1 MIKILVITLFLVPS
15 AIAQTQLDSLL
26 SEVPKPPPGA
36 NPAAFP
42 MPRLDWFQRVKANN
56 SEAQAKAASIQVV
69 FDGDSITDGWRS
81 GGKAIWEE
89 RFAKFN
95 AINFGLSGDRVE
107 NVLWR
112 IKQGQLQGL
121 NPKLVFM
128 MIGTNN
134 LGGEP
139 ENIAGGIK
147 EIVAAY
153 QKACPEAVIIL
164 QAIFP
169 RREQPSDPARAWI
182 KSVNA
187 LIAKLADGHKVIFV
201 DFSDKFLQPD
211 GTISREVM
219 PDFLHPGPKGYQIW
233 ADAIQPIAEQYIVLK

>member
-1 MIKILVITLFLVPS
+1 
-15 AIAQTQLDSLL
+15 
-26 SEVPKPPPGA
+26 
-36 NPAAFP
+36 
-42 MPRLDWFQRVKANN
+42 
-56 SEAQAKAASIQVV
+56 
-69 FDGDSITDGWRS
+69 
-81 GGKAIWEE
+81 
-89 RFAKFN
+89 
-95 AINFGLSGDRVE
+95 
-107 NVLWR
+107 VLWR

-121 NPKLVFM
+121 NPKLVFL

-147 EIVAAY
+147 EIVDAY

-169 RREQPSDPARAWI
+169 RREQASDPARAWI

-187 LIAKLADGHKVIFV
+187 WISKLADGKKVIFV

-219 PDFLHPGPKGYQIW
+219 PDFLHPGPRGYQIW
-233 ADAIQPIAEQYIVLK
+233 ADAIQPIADQYIVLK